1 MFMKK
6 FLAICTTVAIIST
19 NALVA
24 TANPKT
30 IPTKDVSSYTV
41 QELGDIFK
49 EYCIENNLILTE
61 NTPEYE
67 KYLRDFLL
75 NENYSTNN
83 TERIKQIRA
92 YAAIYLN
99 RDYLSTENNS
109 NNNLV
114 KNSLL
119 KNNSIDS
126 LTVTDI
132 KSITEEDDRIS
143 KNEMLKSTR
152 SYSGY
157 SPSSATSYAKKH
169 AKSPNSSYA
178 DFTNYGG
185 DCTNFVS
192 QAIFAGKVKQVVGSN
207 YGTNG
212 WFYKTSTNR
221 SATWTGANQF
231 GNYWRGKVGSVS
243 GRYKTDIIPKAKAGD
258 VIQYKEGA
266 TGLRYHSLIV
276 TQKLTNDLNIA
287 QRTDNYVG
295 SWVNRG
301 GIPNHGGYET
311 YFDLVKF
318 AS

>member
-1 MFMKK
+1 MFIKK

-24 TANPKT
+24 TASTKT
-30 IPTKDVSSYTV
+30 INTKDVSNYTV
-41 QELGDIFK
+41 QELEDVFND
-49 EYCIENNLILTE
+49 YCVENDLTLTK
-61 NTPEYE
+61 NTSEYE
-67 KYLRDFLL
+67 TYLRDFLL
-75 NENYSTNN
+75 DENYSIDND
-83 TERIKQIRA
+83 EIIKQIRA

-99 RDYLSTENNS
+99 KDYLSSQENS

-114 KNSLL
+114 KKVLL
-119 KNNSIDS
+119 EHNTFDS
-126 LTVTDI
+126 LTVSDV

-143 KNEMLKSTR
+143 KNEMLKSTK

-157 SPSSATSYAKKH
+157 SPSSAISYAKRH
-169 AKSPNSSYA
+169 AYSPNSNYA
-178 DFTNYGG
+178 DFTSYGG

-192 QAIFAGKVKQVVGSN
+192 QAIYAGKVRQVVGSN

-231 GNYWRGKVGSVS
+231 GNYWRGKVGYVS

-287 QRTDNYVG
+287 QRTDNYLG
-295 SWVNRG
+295 SWVKRG